1 MGSRGPIPDP
11 KSGRSAAGRNTRS
24 KKAAKKPP
32 PAPPPATAGET
43 DVLPPADVVAV
54 PAALAF
60 WERVAPGL
68 IASGRLVLEQA
79 DAFAILCQLHAEIL
93 ALREQLA
100 AEGWITATEKGQAA
114 SPVARLLRDSR
125 RDFVSLGRDFGL
137 TAAAAARIPQD
148 PKHGEED
155 DPEAAALLKFT
166 GGSGS

>member
-11 KSGRSAAGRNTRS
+11 KSGRSAAGRNTRT
-24 KKAAKKPP
+24 KKVAATR
-32 PAPPPATAGET
+32 PAPPRAAAGST
-43 DVLPPADVVAV
+43 DLLPPADVVAV

-100 AEGWITATEKGQAA
+100 AEGWITATDKGQAA
-114 SPVARLLRDSR
+114 SPVAKLLRDSR
-125 RDFVSLGRDFGL
+125 RDFVQLARDFGL
-137 TAAAAARIPQD
+137 TAAAAARIPQEPTND
-148 PKHGEED
+148 EED

-166 GGSGS
+166 GGAGS